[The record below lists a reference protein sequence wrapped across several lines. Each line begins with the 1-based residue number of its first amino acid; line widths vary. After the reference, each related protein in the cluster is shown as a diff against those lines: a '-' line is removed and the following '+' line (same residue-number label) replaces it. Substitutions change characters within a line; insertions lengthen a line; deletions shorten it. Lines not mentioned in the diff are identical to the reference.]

1 MSSTDER
8 ILQSVDDVISAI
20 GRLLEDIQAAPD
32 ISLIQKNLA
41 VQKASE
47 VTVFID
53 EINGILVPDAEMYF
67 DAGHYDDGQTEGEAL
82 SPEEQLQPRLIIQPA
97 AQMPA
102 EPAVETE
109 ALPEFGSGVDPHHDE
124 QEEDAASISDG
135 GLEDQQVRDVMI
147 DDDALEVADV
157 SKAERN
163 NLTLINGIDAETE
176 AHLNRHDIVRF
187 EQVAKFSAEQI
198 LEISHD
204 LGDPSRV
211 ARENWIEQAA
221 LLVNDVQT
229 YYAAQMMEADVFDRR
244 VLNAAY
250 LTAGA
255 PVKTPLSADDIS
267 LKDDA
272 SVDEEASALEGMD
285 VVETEAVDTDAET
298 AADVFAKV
306 SAGAG
311 DDAGKVKPPVSL
323 SFKITELPE
332 TEEADEKE
340 PVNDDTQ
347 HELKDERSLYDETV
361 RLTNERALLE
371 AELAK
376 LRAELAEQQD
386 VAGSEVAG
394 PEVAGPEVAGSE
406 DAVLAEPVAT
416 SVRDEPGR
424 LDVSLTPQDEQLEEA
439 VEPFAEADQSDA
451 SPRSNIDD
459 ELYADAAALANED
472 ISEKD
477 LVRGAIWHEEVS
489 TGANYV
495 PPLDEHESEES
506 FTPVDGSLHNR
517 AEDITPEISH
527 PQHHE
532 LSGLAAIFDG
542 SIDPVE
548 HGKGSVDQ
556 AADEAGDA
564 RLYADGDI
572 SLPKQPPVDS
582 DFARPGEIAGRPVES
597 ESDEAAETPAPS
609 VLPFPVARDGEDGGG
624 AKDGLRAMGP
634 RPLSQKPF
642 AAPKPFSDL
651 SRAGRAPFKGP
662 PVGPPKGTPGPHE
675 QQHPQMQHGP
685 RESRPLKAQPPG
697 DVHSMARATENS
709 EKTDV
714 DGPLKG
720 QVPPVSAPPFMR
732 PVLNGG
738 AVPPS
743 VAGAMPPPM
752 PPVGGT
758 KIGASPDGVPPRSM
772 DELYIPGGAPRLA
785 ASDEGERDKRPSDL
799 EAAPQSEGFVRGVG
813 AGQDAVDQGD
823 GADEALSERD
833 EIYADAALEEDDSSS
848 LGQYLARKRANN
860 SAPQFRDAP
869 PAHEMPNRGLS
880 DSDALN
886 RGAPD
891 MGRMQPAMRR
901 DGGQN
906 LPPHMPPPPMQP
918 PQKQPNGN
926 GVPGSPL
933 PEGGLPPR
941 HSPNLAPPQVGGRP
955 PLSAGL
961 NPGGPPSH
969 RAVSPQ
975 QPPYQNPAHSQTGP
989 MPTAFQRQSSEQGSL
1004 PGEPGEQDQRQQPK
1018 NGEQKRVSEGFRSRA
1033 RQFAE
1038 KLERSFVDDE
1048 DK

>member
-67 DAGHYDDGQTEGEAL
+67 DAGHYDDGETEGEAL
-82 SPEEQLQPRLIIQPA
+82 SPEEQLQPRLIIQPV
-97 AQMPA
+97 AQMSP

-109 ALPEFGSGVDPHHDE
+109 ALPEFGAGVDPHHDE
-124 QEEDAASISDG
+124 PEEGAASISED
-135 GLEDQQVRDVMI
+135 GLEDQKARGDLAEA
-147 DDDALEVADV
+147 DALEVAADEVAAV
-157 SKAERN
+157 SKIERN
-163 NLTLINGIDAETE
+163 NLTLINGIDVETE
-176 AHLNRHDIVRF
+176 AHLNRHDIQRF
-187 EQVAKFSAEQI
+187 EQIAEFSTEQI
-198 LEISHD
+198 LEISHN

-221 LLVNDVQT
+221 LLVNDVPT
-229 YYAAQMMEADVFDRR
+229 YYSAQMMDADVFDRR
-244 VLNAAY
+244 ALNAAY

-255 PVKTPLSADDIS
+255 PVKSPLRAADIS
-267 LKDDA
+267 LKEDA
-272 SVDEEASALEGMD
+272 SVDVDEASTAK
-285 VVETEAVDTDAET
+285 DTDAVDMEAEV

-306 SAGAG
+306 SAG
-311 DDAGKVKPPVSL
+311 DDADNVKPPVSL
-323 SFKITELPE
+323 SFKITELPD

-340 PVNDDTQ
+340 PVNDDAQ
-347 HELKDERSLYDETV
+347 PELKDESSLYDETV

-376 LRAELAEQQD
+376 LRAELAEHQD
-386 VAGSEVAG
+386 VAAREVAG
-394 PEVAGPEVAGSE
+394 IE

-416 SVRDEPGR
+416 GVRDEPGR
-424 LDVSLTPQDEQLEEA
+424 LTVSLTPQDEPLET
-439 VEPFAEADQSDA
+439 VKSFAEADQSDA
-451 SPRSNIDD
+451 SPHSNLDD

-477 LVRGAIWHEEVS
+477 LARGAIWHEEVS

-506 FTPVDGSLHNR
+506 FTPVDSSLHIR
-517 AEDITPEISH
+517 AEDLTPEISH

-542 SIDPVE
+542 SKDPVE
-548 HGKGSVDQ
+548 QGKGSV
-556 AADEAGDA
+556 EKAGDA

-572 SLPKQPPVDS
+572 SFPKQPPVDS
-582 DFARPGEIAGRPVES
+582 DFARPGEIAGRPLES
-597 ESDEAAETPAPS
+597 ERDDAAETPAPS
-609 VLPFPVARDGEDGGG
+609 VLPFPVARDGEEAGG
-624 AKDGLRAMGP
+624 AKDKMRAMGP
-634 RPLSQKPF
+634 RPLSHKTF
-642 AAPKPFSDL
+642 AAPKPFGDL

-662 PVGPPKGTPGPHE
+662 PVGPPQGVPGPHE
-675 QQHPQMQHGP
+675 PQHPQMQHGP

-697 DVHSMARATENS
+697 DVHSTARATENS

-714 DGPLKG
+714 DGPLNG

-752 PPVGGT
+752 PPAGGT
-758 KIGASPDGVPPRSM
+758 KIGASPVGVPPRSM

-799 EAAPQSEGFVRGVG
+799 EAAPQSEGFVRGLSD
-813 AGQDAVDQGD
+813 GQEVADQGD
-823 GADEALSERD
+823 AADEALSERD
-833 EIYADAALEEDDSSS
+833 DINADAALEEDDSSS

-860 SAPQFRDAP
+860 SVPHFRAAP
-869 PAHEMPNRGLS
+869 PAHEMPNRDLS
-880 DSDALN
+880 DNDALN
-886 RGAPD
+886 KGAPD
-891 MGRMQPAMRR
+891 MGRMQPVMRR

-918 PQKQPNGN
+918 PQKQPNGT

-941 HSPNLAPPQVGGRP
+941 HSPNVAPPQVGGRP
-955 PLSAGL
+955 ALSAGF

-975 QPPYQNPAHSQTGP
+975 HPPYHNPAHSQNGQ
-989 MPTAFQRQSSEQGSL
+989 MPTAFQRQSRDEGSL
-1004 PGEPGEQDQRQQPK
+1004 PGEPREQDQRQQPK